1 MMTTNPLTT
10 LIGKT
15 VLNGMTEM
23 TITAFLDKQGTIKS
37 GDRLPYIQLVGGDTE
52 LSLHPQHAMSLMKTG
67 KYKELSILS
76 EIAGEQVVLDSSSAT
91 NEGEAEVEVEVEAAP
106 VEVEAA
112 PVEVEAAPVEVEA
125 APVEPTPAKEK
136 KVNKRQQTEELYI
149 EGHKQGLTRKA
160 IITQMKAQLGMS
172 DAGANTYYQNAKTKL
187 G

>member
-112 PVEVEAAPVEVEA
+112 PVE
-125 APVEPTPAKEK
+125 PTPAKEK
-136 KVNKRQQTEELYI
+136 KVNKREQTEELYI